1 MKICVYGA
9 SSYKIDSS
17 FIAAGEKLGELMAK
31 RGHGLI
37 FGGGANGMMGAAA
50 RGVYRQKG
58 EIVGISPEL
67 FDVDGVL
74 FDHCN
79 EMIFT
84 KTMRERKQLLEDMS
98 DAFVVTAGGSG
109 TYDEFF
115 EILTLK
121 QLGYHNKPIAILN
134 TNGYFDKTKKT
145 YRMFYAYSIVMCT
158 LRSIKTHPRPMA
170 SGRKCNS
177 GINGADNCRFRNFW
191 HKIRSS
197 YICGIFCSPDD
208 TPCGKFLSAANT
220 DICFIC
226 PCSYA

>member
-9 SSYKIDSS
+9 SSYKIDSC
-17 FIAAGEKLGELMAK
+17 FITAGEKLGELMAK

-84 KTMRERKQLLEDMS
+84 KTMRERTQLLEDMS

-134 TNGYFDKTKKT
+134 TNGYFDKLVELFDVAVKGDFVKENSLKLYKVVNTPEEVIDYIENYDESGYVLDELKN
-145 YRMFYAYSIVMCT
+145 
-158 LRSIKTHPRPMA
+158 IK
-170 SGRKCNS
+170 
-177 GINGADNCRFRNFW
+177 
-191 HKIRSS
+191 
-197 YICGIFCSPDD
+197 
-208 TPCGKFLSAANT
+208 
-220 DICFIC
+220 
-226 PCSYA
+226 

>member
-134 TNGYFDKTKKT
+134 TNGYFDKLVELFEVALKGE
-145 YRMFYAYSIVMCT
+145 F
-158 LRSIKTHPRPMA
+158 IKE
-170 SGRKCNS
+170 
-177 GINGADNCRFRNFW
+177 NCL
-191 HKIRSS
+191 KL
-197 YICGIFCSPDD
+197 YKVLD
-208 TPCGKFLSAANT
+208 TPEEVIEYIENYSDSGYRLDELKNVR
-220 DICFIC
+220 
-226 PCSYA
+226 

>member
-134 TNGYFDKTKKT
+134 TNGYFDKLVELFEVALKGE
-145 YRMFYAYSIVMCT
+145 F
-158 LRSIKTHPRPMA
+158 IKE
-170 SGRKCNS
+170 
-177 GINGADNCRFRNFW
+177 NCL
-191 HKIRSS
+191 KL
-197 YICGIFCSPDD
+197 YKVLD
-208 TPCGKFLSAANT
+208 TPEEVIDYIENYSDSGYRLDELKNVR
-220 DICFIC
+220 
-226 PCSYA
+226 

>member
-134 TNGYFDKTKKT
+134 TNGYFDKLVELFEVALKGE
-145 YRMFYAYSIVMCT
+145 F
-158 LRSIKTHPRPMA
+158 IKE
-170 SGRKCNS
+170 
-177 GINGADNCRFRNFW
+177 NCL
-191 HKIRSS
+191 KL
-197 YICGIFCSPDD
+197 YKVLD
-208 TPCGKFLSAANT
+208 TPEEVIDYIENYSDSGYRLDELKNVK
-220 DICFIC
+220 
-226 PCSYA
+226 

>member
-84 KTMRERKQLLEDMS
+84 KTMRERTQLLEDMS

-134 TNGYFDKTKKT
+134 TNGYFDKLVELFEVALKGE
-145 YRMFYAYSIVMCT
+145 F
-158 LRSIKTHPRPMA
+158 IKE
-170 SGRKCNS
+170 
-177 GINGADNCRFRNFW
+177 NCL
-191 HKIRSS
+191 KL
-197 YICGIFCSPDD
+197 YKVLD
-208 TPCGKFLSAANT
+208 TPEEVIEYVEDYSDSGYSLDELK
-220 DICFIC
+220 DVK
-226 PCSYA
+226 